1 MTPYMT
7 EDEIIRLYNG
17 MADTQDRVKILSQL
31 CASDED
37 YIRAVVGLIPEAIDN
52 EPIEVITPNNKKSWR
67 GVDYKYMDSLLKKK
81 YLTLQDIATFVG
93 CSKAL
98 VCQYLKQNRN
108 KYPHRIGR
116 VINSKWK

>member
-7 EDEIIRLYNG
+7 EDDIVRLYNG

-37 YIRAVVGLIPEAIDN
+37 YIRAVVGIIPEAIDT
-52 EPIEVITPNNKKSWR
+52 EPKKR
-67 GVDYKYMDSLLKKK
+67 GVKGAYDYKYMDSLLKKK
-81 YLTLQDIATFVG
+81 HLTLQDVATFVG

-98 VCQYLKQNRN
+98 VCNYLKQNRD
-108 KYPHRIGR
+108 KYPHRKGR
-116 VINSKWK
+116 VTNSKW

>member
-7 EDEIIRLYNG
+7 EDVIIREYNQ
-17 MADTQDRVKILSQL
+17 AKNKPQKVKILAQL
-31 CASDED
+31 CDTDED
-37 YIRAVVGLIPEAIDN
+37 YIRAVVGLIPEAIDT
-52 EPIEVITPNNKKSWR
+52 EPKKR
-67 GVDYKYMDSLLKKK
+67 GVKGAYDYKYMDSLLKKK

-108 KYPHRIGR
+108 KYPHRKGR
-116 VINSKWK
+116 VTNSKWD